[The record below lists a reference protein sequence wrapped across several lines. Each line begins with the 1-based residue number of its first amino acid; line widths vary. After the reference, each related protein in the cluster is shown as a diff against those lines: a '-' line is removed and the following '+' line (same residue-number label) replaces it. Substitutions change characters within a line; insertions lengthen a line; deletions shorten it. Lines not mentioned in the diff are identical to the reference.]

1 MSVLRVS
8 TSTLPF
14 ILIMTMAMS
23 MRPGTDGDADTA
35 CCCYTFRR
43 DSVYCRTILLL
54 EDLKAAGF
62 AECERARSLCSARY
76 LDCLRM
82 ICISPID
89 RR

>member
-1 MSVLRVS
+1 
-8 TSTLPF
+8 
-14 ILIMTMAMS
+14 MTMAMS

-62 AECERARSLCSARY
+62 AECERTRLFRSAR
-76 LDCLRM
+76 DLRFL
-82 ICISPID
+82 
-89 RR
+89 

>member
-1 MSVLRVS
+1 MSALRVS
-8 TSTLPF
+8 TSTLSF
-14 ILIMTMAMS
+14 ILMMIMAMS

-62 AECERARSLCSARY
+62 AECERTRLFRSAR
-76 LDCLRM
+76 DLRFL
-82 ICISPID
+82 
-89 RR
+89 